1 MIKTDI
7 FPDVVGQP
15 EAKRKIAFYLNSYQ
29 HTHIMPNL
37 MLCAQKGQGKS
48 MIAKETAKELVA
60 FGEDGKPLKKE
71 DGKTL
76 KKKTWIELNAATI
89 GGLGNF
95 VRKIIAQHV
104 VDKDVTVFIDEAH
117 NLKKDTT
124 QGLLTMLNPNEGNR
138 TSFVH
143 DDYTCDIDFRR
154 QTFIFATSES
164 HTIFGPL
171 MNRLTRI
178 DLQAYTLS
186 DLAAIVQKG
195 APEVKYQDGVIEEV
209 AAVVRRNARQA
220 IKMAGDIRAYLCGK
234 EKFGAKQWAELKS
247 ILSIKPLGLS
257 PIEIDL
263 LRFMQERPGGSS
275 LTNLAARSGLSRE
288 AVQKDYE
295 SFLQNCGFMEITA
308 GKGRQLTAKGYEYLD
323 LLDGKVAKLSA

>member
-7 FPDVVGQP
+7 FPDVVGQD
-15 EAKRKIAFYLNSYQ
+15 EAKKKLAFYLNSYN

-37 MLCAQKGQGKS
+37 MFCAQKGQGKS
-48 MIAKETAKELVA
+48 MIAKELAKQLLA
-60 FGEDGKPLKKE
+60 FGEDGKVLKKE
-71 DGKTL
+71 DGKTD
-76 KKKTWIELNAATI
+76 KKKTWIELNATVI
-89 GGLGNF
+89 GSLGNF
-95 VRKIIAQHV
+95 VRKYIAQHV

-117 NLKKDTT
+117 NLKKDVT
-124 QGLLTMLNPNEGNR
+124 QGLLTMLNPNESNR

-171 MNRLTRI
+171 MNRLTRV
-178 DLQAYTLS
+178 DLQSYTLE
-186 DLAAIVQKG
+186 DLGAITQKG
-195 APEVKYQDGVIEEV
+195 APEVIYQDGVLEDI
-209 AAVVRRNARQA
+209 ASVVRRNARQA

-234 EKFGAKQWAELKS
+234 NKFGRKQWNDLS
-247 ILSIKPLGLS
+247 NILSIKPLGLS

-308 GKGRQLTAKGYEYLD
+308 GKGRQLTARGYEYLD
-323 LLDGKVAKLSA
+323 LLDGKRTALSA

>member
-7 FPDVVGQP
+7 FPDVVGQD
-15 EAKRKIAFYLNSYQ
+15 EAKKKIAFYLNSYN

-37 MLCAQKGQGKS
+37 MFCAQKGQGKS
-48 MIAKETAKELVA
+48 MIAKETAKQLVA

-71 DGKTL
+71 DGKTI
-76 KKKTWIELNAATI
+76 KKKTWLEINAATI
-89 GGLGNF
+89 KSLGGF
-95 VRKIIAQHV
+95 VRGTIAQHV

-117 NLKKDTT
+117 NLKKDVT
-124 QGLLTMLNPNEGNR
+124 QALLTMLNPNESNR

-143 DDYTCDIDFRR
+143 DDYTCDIDFRK

-178 DLQAYTLS
+178 DLQSYTLE
-186 DLAAIVQKG
+186 DLGAITQKG
-195 APEVKYQDGVIEEV
+195 APEVKYIEGVLEDV
-209 AAVVRRNARQA
+209 ASVVRRNARQA

-234 EKFGAKQWAELKS
+234 EKFGRKQWDDLKN

-263 LRFMQERPGGSS
+263 MRFMQERPDGSS